1 MIPLVFMV
9 PLDNLAKATREG
21 QIDTVHSPLS
31 CISISTAGI
40 AVLEV
45 LNLLISKYNPGSIL
59 LNFSV
64 RT

>member
-1 MIPLVFMV
+1 MNRNICLFPTGVHGTLGDTQ
-9 PLDNLAKATREG
+9 PKRDNLAKAAREG

-45 LNLLISKYNPGSIL
+45 LNLLLSKY
-59 LNFSV
+59 
-64 RT
+64 